1 MIFVCGKTGEPREK
15 PSKQGE
21 NQQQTKP
28 TYMASGRNQTQFE
41 LWEVS
46 ALSSPN
52 APSLIPCSQLT
63 QTNLVAKKNFF
74 FPRKD
79 TSRHLGHFVSL
90 NMRAVLLTTTSY
102 HSFEEGSD
110 AIMFACYYS
119 GSNFNK
125 KETGRGGQRK
135 HAVFVVEFV
144 WPIPQKP

>member
-1 MIFVCGKTGEPREK
+1 MELVAMIFVCGKTGEPREK

-28 TYMASGRNQTQFE
+28 TYMASGRNQTQFK

-63 QTNLVAKKNFF
+63 QTNLAAKKIFF
-74 FPRKD
+74 SKK
-79 TSRHLGHFVSL
+79 GHFVSL